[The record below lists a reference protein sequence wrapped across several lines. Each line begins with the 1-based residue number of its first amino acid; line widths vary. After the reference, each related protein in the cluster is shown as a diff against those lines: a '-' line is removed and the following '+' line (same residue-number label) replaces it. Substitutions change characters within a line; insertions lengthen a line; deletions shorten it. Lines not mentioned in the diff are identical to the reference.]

1 MNAHRLCCVLLCGL
15 GFALAAPL
23 PATAQIPPAPPQ
35 LPIPI
40 PVTDANKDQVAW
52 DLFINAV
59 ISAGIPN
66 VQAAYFE
73 TWASDADVFSFT
85 PHWPAPPVSGAPVT
99 KRLQPSV
106 LRAVRTGMHGLPT
119 GRPAIVGA
127 PGPTTN
133 PCTAPPPPA
142 DWNFPAGGC
151 IAEEV
156 RRNLAS
162 YNYIVTPPGIGM
174 NTQPGMKKLY
184 AAGTTVD
191 FPPEAVE
198 VKADWV
204 PVQYVMQWIPGMT
217 STQLVEQNYYT
228 NFAPG
233 TPGAPPVE
241 YALFSVHISSKWL
254 PNWVWASFEHQLNLG
269 RCDTMGCL
277 DAYGTTQPAVSPNLA
292 ASNTTYPACTKTPAL
307 VAAMNAAGLAPQWQN
322 YCLKATQINFTNPA
336 ASNNAIL
343 AGDSVTERVL
353 AGVPIEQSSCI
364 TCHAYAAYTA
374 TGAANTNGLQNNNI
388 GAVNNTLLAN
398 SKTADFIWG
407 ILFAPKAPSRP

>member
-1 MNAHRLCCVLLCGL
+1 MNAHRLFRALLCGL
-15 GFALAAPL
+15 GLALAAPL
-23 PATAQIPPAPPQ
+23 PAPAQAPPTPPQ
-35 LPIPI
+35 IAVPL

-73 TWASDADVFSFT
+73 TWASDADVFSFN
-85 PHWPAPPVSGAPVT
+85 PHWPAPPAPGTPVT

-106 LRAVRTGMHGLPT
+106 LRSVLTGMHGL
-119 GRPAIVGA
+119 RSVVAA

-133 PCTAPPPPA
+133 PCATPSPPP

-162 YNYIVTPPGIGM
+162 YNYIVKPPGIGM
-174 NTQPGMKKLY
+174 NTQPGMAKLY

-233 TPGAPPVE
+233 NPPVE
-241 YALFSVHISSKWL
+241 YALFSFHISSKWL
-254 PNWVWASFEHQLNLG
+254 PNWVWVTFEHQLNLG

-277 DAYGTTQPAVSPNLA
+277 DAYGATQPVVPPNLA
-292 ASNTTYPACTKTPAL
+292 ASNTTYPACIKTPELAS
-307 VAAMNAAGLAPQWQN
+307 AMSGANLEKQWQN

-336 ASNNAIL
+336 ANNNVIL
-343 AGDSVTERVL
+343 DGDSVTERIL

-364 TCHAYAAYTA
+364 TCHAYAAYTS
-374 TGAANTNGLQNNNI
+374 TGAPNTNGLQTNYI
-388 GAVNNTLLAN
+388 GPVNKALLAN

-407 ILFAPKAPSRP
+407 ILLAPKAPTKP